1 MHKQIMIALA
11 LGFSL
16 ALSLGAYSQS
26 QTDREIERLRD
37 ELRESN
43 RHLGQI
49 SRSLDTMSRA
59 VSNGE
64 LRVRK

>member
-1 MHKQIMIALA
+1 MHKPIIMALV

-26 QTDREIERLRD
+26 QTDREIERLRS
-37 ELRESN
+37 ELNESN
-43 RHLGQI
+43 RHLSQI

-59 VSNGE
+59 FSNGE